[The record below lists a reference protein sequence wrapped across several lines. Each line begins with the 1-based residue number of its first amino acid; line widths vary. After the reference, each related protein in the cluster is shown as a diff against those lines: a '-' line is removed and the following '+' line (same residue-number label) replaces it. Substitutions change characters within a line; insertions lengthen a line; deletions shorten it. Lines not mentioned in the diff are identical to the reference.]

1 MGRLDAR
8 VAIVTGGARGIG
20 FGIASRFAREGAAV
34 VIAQRS
40 VSEGASAVAAIEA
53 EGGRAVTIAT
63 DITDEA
69 SVQALVDQT
78 VATFGGLHVLVN
90 NAGTGI
96 AEQLWELDYAEYQRV
111 MNVNVGGALLCM
123 KFASRVMMAAGH
135 GSIINISSIQGV
147 LPLAQSAVYAA
158 TKGAINLITQ
168 QTALDLGPYGIR
180 VNAIAPGFIDN
191 PMMNQYCDLVSPT
204 PGATLAAAKKSL
216 PLGRLGS
223 PADIAGAA
231 IFFATDDSAWVT
243 GTTLLVDGGSLCHGP
258 IG

>member
-1 MGRLDAR
+1 MGRLDAQ

-20 FGIASRFAREGAAV
+20 LGIATRFAREGACV
-34 VIAQRS
+34 VLAQRS
-40 VSEGASAVAAIEA
+40 AEEGAAAVAAIA
-53 EGGRAVTIAT
+53 ADGGRAVTIAT
-63 DITDEA
+63 DITDDA
-69 SVQALVDQT
+69 SVQALVEQT
-78 VATFGGLHVLVN
+78 VATFGGLDVLVN
-90 NAGTGI
+90 NAGTGV
-96 AEQLWELDYAEYQRV
+96 AEQVWDLDYAEYERV
-111 MNVNVGGALLCM
+111 MNVNVGGTLLCM
-123 KFASRVMMAAGH
+123 KFASRVMMAAGR

-158 TKGAINLITQ
+158 TKGAVNLITQ
-168 QTALDLGPYGIR
+168 QTALDLGPFGIR
-180 VNAIAPGFIDN
+180 VNAIAPGYIDN

-204 PGATLAAAKKSL
+204 PGATLAAAKKSI

-231 IFFATDDSAWVT
+231 VFFASDDASWVT